1 MNRKQKL
8 IIAILS
14 VILIWLLIVI
24 GTFFV
29 GGPDLTAENKTILV
43 IAADKYEQPGGGC
56 DMAFIIKL
64 KDGHLKSY
72 DPFYPGGMTHPS
84 QPAPGGLGGN
94 MRFHDSM
101 WNGVDQGMDY
111 AKEIVEA
118 RNGTHIDAVVLI
130 YDEGIDN
137 IIDTVRP
144 LEVDGV
150 ETNLSATDI
159 IRSNDNYAGYKG
171 RENIQTGSMNRA
183 DAVMVLVKALAK
195 AAKNPDKKQKMI
207 SQALDEYNKG
217 NIYMKPKG
225 SFARLLATKGFES
238 IGG

>member
-24 GTFFV
+24 GSMLI
-29 GGPDLTAENKTILV
+29 GGPDLTSENKTVLV

-56 DMAFIIKL
+56 DMAFIVRL
-64 KDGHLKSY
+64 EDGHLKSY

-84 QPAPGGLGGN
+84 QPAPGNLKGN
-94 MRFHDSM
+94 MRFHDTM
-101 WNGVDQGMDY
+101 WNGVEDGMQY

-130 YDEGIDN
+130 YDEGIDS
-137 IIDTVRP
+137 IIDSVRP
-144 LEVDGV
+144 LEVDGQV
-150 ETNLSATDI
+150 TNLSATDI
-159 IRSNDNYAGYKG
+159 IRENDNYAGYKG

-183 DAVMVLVKALAK
+183 DSVMVLVKALSK
-195 AAKNPDKKQKMI
+195 AAKDPQKKETMVKT
-207 SQALDEYNKG
+207 ALDEYNTG
-217 NIYMKPKG
+217 NIAMTPKG

-238 IGG
+238 IV

>member
-14 VILIWLLIVI
+14 VILIWLVLVI

-56 DMAFIIKL
+56 DMAFIVRL
-64 KDGHLKSY
+64 EDGHIKSY
-72 DPFYPGGMTHPS
+72 KPFYPGGMTHPT
-84 QPAPGGLGGN
+84 QHAPGNLAGN
-94 MRFHDSM
+94 MRFHDTM
-101 WNGVDQGMDY
+101 WNGVEDGMQY

-118 RNGTHIDAVVLI
+118 RNGTQIDAVVLI
-130 YDEGIDN
+130 YDEGLDN
-137 IIDTVRP
+137 IINTIRP
-144 LEVDGV
+144 LKVDGV

-159 IRSNDNYAGYKG
+159 IRENDNYAGYKG
-171 RENIQTGSMNRA
+171 RDKIQTGSMNRA
-183 DAVMVLVKALAK
+183 DAVMVLVKALSK
-195 AAKNPDKKQKMI
+195 AAKDPKKKDKMVK
-207 SQALDEYNKG
+207 QALEEYNKG
-217 NIYMKPKG
+217 NIYMQPKG

-238 IGG
+238 IV